1 MMGCFVFTTVV
12 WSTRCMVSFNLC
24 MAGNNTLV
32 WPFLIRMSFRSCSVN
47 VFNADRES
55 KPSSI
60 SVFTMVRVTV
70 VLRPHFLMN
79 WMSTLLPVLVGEE
92 VSSGRGGRSSSEE
105 EEGGRLGV
113 LEGVV
118 VLMV

>member
-1 MMGCFVFTTVV
+1 
-12 WSTRCMVSFNLC
+12 
-24 MAGNNTLV
+24 
-32 WPFLIRMSFRSCSVN
+32 
-47 VFNADRES
+47 
-55 KPSSI
+55 
-60 SVFTMVRVTV
+60 
-70 VLRPHFLMN
+70 MN

-118 VLMV
+118 VMV